1 MRRIA
6 ALSLGLVVVAAAAS
20 AHSGEPLPTRADN
33 VFTPGRNAATDDT
46 SDSLVTNPA
55 NLANMPSWEARATY
69 ARCTD
74 DSSANGCGYSFAFAT
89 PLFWNLATGLRFDLV
104 QPSWGDGP
112 AVGVTQPYRQDYD
125 FLAWGLATK
134 LGDRLAFG
142 MSIRRSYSLSSAF
155 NDLFGVTAGL
165 TYRPNKVLALAAVAH
180 DFNATVEPGAIG
192 ALDQS
197 YSLAG
202 ALRPT
207 GTRAFEVGLE
217 LKYLQGTQQWVD
229 KVTAGLDV
237 PGVGRLRG
245 DIQIAHLPNDDRR
258 GVMASLGLDVAFDH
272 VVAGGGAVFGNG
284 LGTATSLAE
293 YGSLAVQGWRE
304 PGVPRAQRAVY
315 FRIEKTPDVREHVKL
330 LRQLWKIAD
339 DKEIAS
345 ITLVLRAEPADSY
358 AHAEELADALRVLR
372 AHGKKSLCSFEDNG
386 GKSLY
391 VCANADRIVVN
402 PAGGIRYAGHSS
414 SFMYLAGLLKKI
426 GVRADIVRV
435 SDHKSAPEELTNEAP
450 SDTARADHQDVL
462 ANVDAV
468 FTKNLA
474 VGRHLSEAQVREATR
489 NGPFVASEAK
499 NAGFV
504 DGFAFDDELERVT
517 RELDGANIRYEKY
530 EDDLDAPQ
538 TFGGADKLGL
548 LYIEGDIIDGRSTT
562 VPFLGIKT
570 VGSYSIVDAV
580 KQLQDDPAIRAVVL
594 RVESPGG
601 SSMASDVMWRQLLI
615 LSQRK
620 PLIVSMGSVAA
631 SGGYYVA
638 MAGKLIYALPLTV
651 TGSIGVFYGKADL
664 SELLKKIGVNIET
677 YRTAPRADA
686 ESMYRP
692 YTDEERKELQH
703 KISQFYDT
711 FLDRVSQGRHM
722 TKAEV
727 DTVGEGRVWMGQ
739 EALQRKLVDRMGG
752 LREAIEKARELG
764 GLSYDS
770 PIVALPNPEST
781 FVEKALKLVLG
792 GESAQAQSITEA
804 AVPRQVRTILR
815 AVAPLTLYESR
826 TPLSRLEWVTTD
838 EDDSN

>member
-55 NLANMPSWEARATY
+55 NLATMPSWELRGTY

-74 DSSANGCGYSFAFAT
+74 DVSANGCGYSFAAAT

-112 AVGVTQPYRQDYD
+112 TVGVTQPYRQDYD
-125 FLAWGLATK
+125 FLAWGLAAH

-142 MSIRRSYSLSSAF
+142 MSIRRSYSVNPSF

-165 TYRPNKVLALAAVAH
+165 TYRPNRVLALAAVAH
-180 DFNATVEPGAIG
+180 DFNATIEPGSFG

-197 YSLAG
+197 YTLAG
-202 ALRPT
+202 AIRPT
-207 GTRAFEVGLE
+207 GTRAFELGVE
-217 LKYLQGTQQWVD
+217 LKYLQGTQQWID

-245 DIQIAHLPNDDRR
+245 DVQIAHLPNDDRR
-258 GVMASLGLDVAFDH
+258 GITASVGLDVAFDH
-272 VVAGGGAVFGNG
+272 VVAGGGAIFGNG
-284 LGTATSLAE
+284 LGTSTSLAA
-293 YGSLAVQGWRE
+293 YGSLAIQGWRE
-304 PGVPRAQRAVY
+304 PGVPRPQRAVY

-345 ITLVLRAEPADSY
+345 VTLILRAEPADSY

-386 GKSLY
+386 GRSLY

-402 PAGGIRYAGHSS
+402 PAGGLRYAGHSAS
-414 SFMYLAGLLKKI
+414 YMYLAGLLAKI
-426 GVRADIVRV
+426 GVHADIVRV
-435 SDHKSAPEELTNEAP
+435 SAHKTAPEELTNTSASP
-450 SDTARADHQDVL
+450 TARADHEDIL

-474 VGRHLSEAQVREATR
+474 VGRHLTDDQVRAATLK
-489 NGPFVASEAK
+489 GPFVASEAK
-499 NAGFV
+499 DVGFV

-517 RELDGANIRYEKY
+517 RELDGANLRYEKY
-530 EDDLDAPQ
+530 EDDLDAPES
-538 TFGGADKLGL
+538 FSGVDKLGL
-548 LYIEGDIIDGRSTT
+548 LYIEGDIVDGRSST

-580 KQLQDDPAIRAVVL
+580 KQLQDDPSVRAVVL
-594 RVESPGG
+594 RIESPGG
-601 SSMASDVMWRQLLI
+601 SSMASDVMWRQLLL

-638 MAGKLIYALPLTV
+638 MAGKVIYALPLTV
-651 TGSIGVFYGKADL
+651 TGSIGVFYGKADI
-664 SELLKKIGVNIET
+664 SGLLKKIGVNIET
-677 YRTAPRADA
+677 YRTTPRADA
-686 ESMYRP
+686 ESIYRP
-692 YTDEERKELQH
+692 YTDDERKELEY
-703 KISQFYDT
+703 KIGQFYDT
-711 FLDRVSQGRHM
+711 FLDRVAQGRHM

-727 DTVGEGRVWMGQ
+727 DAVGEGRVWMGQ
-739 EALQRKLVDRMGG
+739 EAIQRKLVDQMGG
-752 LREAIEKARELG
+752 LREAIAKARELG
-764 GLSYDS
+764 GLPYDS
-770 PIVALPNPEST
+770 PIVALPTPDSS
-781 FVEKALKLVLG
+781 FVERALKLVLG
-792 GESAQAQSITEA
+792 GSDESLSLPEA
-804 AVPRQVRTILR
+804 AIPRQVRTMLR
-815 AVAPLTLYESR
+815 AVAPLTLYESK
-826 TPLSRLEWVTTD
+826 TPLARLEWVRAEED
-838 EDDSN
+838 E